1 MYQSYFGFK
10 SLPFSI
16 APDPRYLYMSHMHR
30 EALAHLLYGVRH
42 EGGFVLLTG
51 EVGTGKTTICRCLL
65 EQLDTETHVAFILNP
80 KMDVTELLAAICD
93 ELSIDY
99 NMNNSDP
106 KVSGASIK
114 HFVDAINNFLLQ
126 AHARGEHTVLIIDE
140 AQNLNPEVLEQ
151 LRLLTNLE
159 TNRKKLLQIILLGQP
174 ELRAILARKELRQ
187 LAQRIT
193 ARYHL
198 KELNRAELH
207 SYIRHRIGIAGVQR
221 DIFPSWLIWRIHQ
234 LSAGIPRLTN
244 ILCDR
249 ALLGAYSEH
258 KQFVSLRNINR
269 AAHEIF
275 GHESIMSSRFL
286 LRLPVTT
293 ISVIFIMI
301 AVSFSFYY
309 YEDISSFNSKP
320 FTEQIQEK
328 TQTNTINMP
337 TSSVLTRA
345 NMQAA
350 WNGDAKLVFN
360 SLAQRWQII
369 LNTDN
374 INNNN
379 NFADF
384 TDICTEAR
392 THGLHCLLTVEA
404 RTINKLR
411 DINRPAIL
419 HTKNGG
425 ILALLA
431 WQDDNNIS
439 VHDGH
444 VLRNIT
450 LTELAKLITTKNFML
465 FWQPP
470 ANYKHALRSGEQGQ
484 DILWLGNSLGVLYPE
499 SATILQQEADVFG
512 TVMAATVRR
521 FQHDIGLQ
529 EDGIAGSM
537 TLIHLNTRT
546 ASNIPLLYTLPD

>member
-16 APDPRYLYMSHMHR
+16 APDPHYLYMSHMHR

-65 EQLDTETHVAFILNP
+65 EQLPTETHVAFILNP
-80 KMDVTELLAAICD
+80 KMDVIELLAAICD
-93 ELSIDY
+93 ELSINYD
-99 NMNNSDP
+99 NNS
-106 KVSGASIK
+106 GTSIK
-114 HFVDAINNFLLQ
+114 YFIDAINSFLLQ

-140 AQNLNPEVLEQ
+140 AQNLNAEVLEQ

-174 ELRAILARKELRQ
+174 ELRVILAREELRQ

-198 KELNRAELH
+198 KALNRAELH
-207 SYIRHRIGIAGVQR
+207 AYIRHRIGIAGVQR
-221 DIFPSWLIWRIHQ
+221 DIFPTWIIWRIHQ

-275 GHESIMSSRFL
+275 GHESAMTKRFSRASITSVLILIVAGLFYFYENEL
-286 LRLPVTT
+286 FNT
-293 ISVIFIMI
+293 IILTSH
-301 AVSFSFYY
+301 
-309 YEDISSFNSKP
+309 
-320 FTEQIQEK
+320 TEQSQEK
-328 TQTNTINMP
+328 TQSAQNNSINMP
-337 TSSVLTRA
+337 TSSVQVRT
-345 NMQAA
+345 NMRAA
-350 WNGDAKLVFN
+350 WNGDAKLVLD
-360 SLAQRWQII
+360 SLAQRWQIK
-369 LNTDN
+369 LNTDKIH
-374 INNNN
+374 INHYYN
-379 NFADF
+379 F
-384 TDICTEAR
+384 TDLCAELRANDLHCLFTTEAR
-392 THGLHCLLTVEA
+392 TLKKLH
-404 RTINKLR
+404 
-411 DINRPAIL
+411 DINRPALL

-444 VLRNIT
+444 ILRNIT
-450 LTELAKLITTKNFML
+450 RAELAKLITIKNLLL

-470 ANYKHALRSGEQGQ
+470 ANYKHALRSGDQGQ
-484 DILWLGNSLGVLYPE
+484 EIVWLGNSLGVLYPE
-499 SATILQQEADVFG
+499 SAIILQQEADLFG
-512 TVMAATVRR
+512 TAMNAAVRQ
-521 FQHDIGLQ
+521 FQHDVDLQ

-546 ASNIPLLYTLPD
+546 ASNIPLLYSISD